1 MLTVHWITNDGR
13 PAIMEMQKLSGNLVK
28 VPWLGRSSF
37 FCFSSQ
43 WQISLEMFCLGLLR
57 PGLQTSC
64 WKPKAGLGLEW
75 LRFSCVSSTFFRV
88 CLFSYKVWARDGS
101 KLRFQF
107 GQDDQT
113 PEEVVW
119 LASFGC
125 LGNSWQTW
133 SAYIEFLWFSFSPPE
148 THHYASRRSKTHN
161 AKS

>member
-13 PAIMEMQKLSGNLVK
+13 PAIMEMQKLSGNWWRFHGSADQVFLLQQSVANQFRT
-28 VPWLGRSSF
+28 VLPWLSKTWSADF
-37 FCFSSQ
+37 
-43 WQISLEMFCLGLLR
+43 LLK
-57 PGLQTSC
+57 T
-64 WKPKAGLGLEW
+64 KAGLGLEW
-75 LRFSCVSSTFFRV
+75 LRFSCVFKYIFRV

-119 LASFGC
+119 PASFGC

-133 SAYIEFLWFSFSPPE
+133 SAYIEFLWFSFSPHE
-148 THHYASRRSKTHN
+148 THHYASRRSKTHH